1 MKKTSQQ
8 GFAMIEVLVTAVIVA
23 IGISGM
29 GILLMRAIQGTQDSA
44 QQSQAMWIVQ
54 DFVGRIRANGP
65 AARAGDYVI
74 NSAENCSAVPA
85 AVCADYNTSNTKIN
99 SDTCNPTQ
107 MAVFDRWISI
117 CGMTSNAGIS
127 SENKVFDSPAEFV
140 INPILTS
147 LCTQTTPRVST
158 SSGQPDCIQYN
169 VTLKWQTRIEKTSA
183 KAAERINEN
192 TYSMLLELN

>member
-54 DFVGRIRANGP
+54 DFVGRIRANSEG
-65 AARAGDYVI
+65 AKNGEYVV
-74 NSAENCSAVPA
+74 NGAENCDSPPA
-85 AVCADYNTSNTKIN
+85 AICADYNTASNKVESNVCT
-99 SDTCNPTQ
+99 STQ
-107 MAVFDRWISI
+107 MSTFDRWISV
-117 CGMTSNAGIS
+117 CGMTSNAGVDTAS
-127 SENKVFDSPAEFV
+127 KVFDSPAEFV
-140 INPILTS
+140 INPVLTS
-147 LCTQTTPRVST
+147 TCTLTQ
-158 SSGQPDCIQYN
+158 GDCVQYN
-169 VTLKWQTRIEKTSA
+169 VTLTWQTRIAKSSA
-183 KAAERINEN
+183 ESAERINEN

>member
-54 DFVGRIRANGP
+54 DFVGRIRANSDG
-65 AARAGDYVI
+65 ARRGDYVI
-74 NSAENCSAVPA
+74 NGAENCDAPPA
-85 AVCADYNTSNTKIN
+85 AICADYNTSATKVN
-99 SDTCNPTQ
+99 SAICNSNQ
-107 MAVFDRWISI
+107 MSTFDRWISV
-117 CGMTSNAGIS
+117 CGMTSNTGANANS
-127 SENKVFDSPAEFV
+127 KVFDSPAEFV
-140 INPILTS
+140 VNPVLTS
-147 LCTQTTPRVST
+147 TCTNTSTRVST
-158 SSGQPDCIQYN
+158 SSGQPDCIQYD
-169 VTLKWQTRIEKTSA
+169 VKLTWQTRIAKSSA
-183 KAAERINEN
+183 DAAERINEN